1 MVEPSRKAEK
11 RYMQSSRGA
20 KKVQL
25 STQNELNRVQ
35 FLPQLSLAGQCR
47 MLRNLILRPGQQRLC
62 DLPVEMRISFIFIP
76 KRLKV
81 KLFVLG
87 PQDG

>member
-1 MVEPSRKAEK
+1 
-11 RYMQSSRGA
+11 MQSSRGA

-47 MLRNLILRPGQQRLC
+47 RLRNL
-62 DLPVEMRISFIFIP
+62 
-76 KRLKV
+76 
-81 KLFVLG
+81 
-87 PQDG
+87 